1 MNLGLLMPSITL
13 GCTMLFSSFALAQ
26 VPPLTNV
33 SPVPI
38 FRQGR
43 DLAAT
48 QEKGEEEILA
58 MMTQAVQQDTVRI
71 QVGAPRLKTA
81 TFSPGVKVG
90 KLLFISG
97 QISIDPE
104 GNIVGRG
111 DFAAQCKQ
119 VFENI
124 KLVLD
129 KAGASYSEIV
139 KINTYLTDLREY
151 PTFAQIRGQYF
162 AGNYPASTVVG
173 VTGLAF
179 EGAMLEVEAIAVL
192 K

>member
-1 MNLGLLMPSITL
+1 MNFGLPIPAVVL
-13 GCTMLFSSFALAQ
+13 GCTLLFSGLALAQ
-26 VPPLTNV
+26 ASPTSTV
-33 SPVPI
+33 SPVTI
-38 FRQGR
+38 FRQGSNS
-43 DLAAT
+43 AVT
-48 QEKGEEEILA
+48 HEKSDSEILA
-58 MMTQAVQQDTVRI
+58 MMTQAVQEDHVRI
-71 QVGAPRLKTA
+71 QVGAPRLKKA

-97 QISIDPE
+97 QISIDPD

-119 VFENI
+119 VFENM

-129 KAGASYSEIV
+129 KAGASYSDIV

-151 PTFAQIRGQYF
+151 PTFAEIRGQYF

>member
-1 MNLGLLMPSITL
+1 MNLGLPSLVVVL
-13 GCTMLFSSFALAQ
+13 GCALLFSGLASAQ
-26 VPPLTNV
+26 TSSTSTV
-33 SPVPI
+33 SRIPI
-38 FRQGR
+38 FRKGG
-43 DLAAT
+43 DSAVT
-48 QEKGEEEILA
+48 HEKSDSEVLA
-58 MMTQAVQQDTVRI
+58 MMMQAVQEDHVRI
-71 QVGAPRLKTA
+71 DVGAPRLKKA

-97 QISIDPE
+97 QISIDPD

-119 VFENI
+119 VFENM

-129 KAGASYSEIV
+129 KAGASYSDIV

-151 PTFAQIRGQYF
+151 PAFAQIRGQYF

>member
-1 MNLGLLMPSITL
+1 MSHSIRRTCLALMLASIVPLLAHSQAPAGGTRDHPGADKPAAAAGSE
-13 GCTMLFSSFALAQ
+13 AQ
-26 VPPLTNV
+26 V
-33 SPVPI
+33 I
-38 FRQGR
+38 AIMQEAAQGER
-43 DLAAT
+43 
-48 QEKGEEEILA
+48 
-58 MMTQAVQQDTVRI
+58 VQITVD
-71 QVGAPRLKTA
+71 APRLKKA

-97 QISIDPE
+97 QISIDAE

-119 VFENI
+119 VFENM

-129 KAGASYSEIV
+129 KAGASYADIV

-151 PTFAQIRGQYF
+151 PAFTQIRGQYF
-162 AGNYPASTVVG
+162 AGHYPASTVVG

>member
-1 MNLGLLMPSITL
+1 MDFGLRMPTVIL

-26 VPPLTNV
+26 VSPSSSV
-33 SPVPI
+33 SRIPI
-38 FRQGR
+38 FRQGG
-43 DLAAT
+43 DSAAT
-48 QEKGEEEILA
+48 YERGEEEVLA
-58 MMTQAVQQDTVRI
+58 MMTQAVQEDRVRI
-71 QVGAPRLKTA
+71 QVGAPRLKKA

-97 QISIDPE
+97 QISIDPD

-151 PTFAQIRGQYF
+151 PTFAHIRGQYF
-162 AGNYPASTVVG
+162 DGNYPASTVVG

>member
-1 MNLGLLMPSITL
+1 MNFGLPRPTLIL
-13 GCTMLFSSFALAQ
+13 GCTMLISGLALAQ
-26 VPPLTNV
+26 VSPSSSV
-33 SPVPI
+33 SRIPI
-38 FRQGR
+38 FPQGGNST
-43 DLAAT
+43 ANH
-48 QEKGEEEILA
+48 EKGEEEVLA
-58 MMTQAVQQDTVRI
+58 MMAQAVQEDRVRI
-71 QVGAPRLKTA
+71 QVGAPRLKKV

-97 QISIDPE
+97 QISIDPD

-129 KAGASYSEIV
+129 KAAASYSDIV